1 MLDDGQRLVVIGVS
15 NSTFFPGPLRGTGC
29 SYYHV
34 GRSHGGM
41 LGWNAVRGTSAEQ
54 AEWRAA
60 ADRFYGAVGEAEN
73 AYGEVVR
80 GRARRLPGARRRK
93 ERAAGRFHEAMAAAE
108 EDYAPVR
115 AEIERRLAVEEEQ
128 ARRDREERERRW
140 EAERAEEKARRQ
152 AAKAL
157 AAARKARCY
166 ELARRRVWEWAVVE
180 DEARG
185 ATEIRVGRHDVR
197 AGQPLPASSRRSER
211 PLTAR
216 SLERKLL
223 GLRDEL
229 DLTDVR
235 WEQAAM
241 DRVVAEC
248 STPDDPVPF
257 EVWWATV
264 TARHWHSS
272 RQVPPPSPPPSPH
285 PPDGPGR
292 AYGHSGSDYGGIGGD
307 FGGGGYGGGFSGGFG
322 GGY

>member
-1 MLDDGQRLVVIGVS
+1 MLDDGQRLLVIEVS
-15 NSTFFPGPLRGTGC
+15 KSRFFPGPLRGTGC
-29 SYYHV
+29 SYYPV
-34 GRSHGGM
+34 GRSQGGM

-54 AEWRAA
+54 VEWRAA
-60 ADRFYGAVGEAEN
+60 ADGFYDAVREAGN
-73 AYGEVVR
+73 AYGVVVWGR
-80 GRARRLPGARRRK
+80 GRRLPGARRRK
-93 ERAAGRFHEAMAAAE
+93 ERAAERFHEAMAAAE

-115 AEIERRLAVEEEQ
+115 AEIERRLAAEAEQ

-140 EAERAEEKARRQ
+140 EAERAEEQARRQ

-157 AAARKARCY
+157 EAARKARCY
-166 ELARRRVWEWAVVE
+166 ELARQRVWEWAVVE

-185 ATEIRVGRHDVR
+185 GTEIWVGRHDVR
-197 AGQPLPASSRRSER
+197 AGQPLPASSQRSGR

-216 SLERKLL
+216 SLERKLH

-241 DRVVAEC
+241 ERVVAEC
-248 STPDDPVPF
+248 STPDDLVPF

-272 RQVPPPSPPPSPH
+272 RQVPPPPPPSPPH
-285 PPDGPGR
+285 PSAGPGR
-292 AYGHSGSDYGGIGGD
+292 AHGHSGSDYGGIGGD